1 MFLTFLTS
9 YADCITAHMKTGKMY
24 LFFNENFLINTR
36 YAKEEKDMRKIYSAL
51 VPIFCIKKIQKKDLT
66 KRGYWKINCFVI

>member
-9 YADCITAHMKTGKMY
+9 YADCITAHMKTEKYICFSMKI
-24 LFFNENFLINTR
+24 FVINTR
-36 YAKEEKDMRKIYSAL
+36 YAKEEKDMQKIYSAL

-66 KRGYWKINCFVI
+66 KRTYWKINCFVI